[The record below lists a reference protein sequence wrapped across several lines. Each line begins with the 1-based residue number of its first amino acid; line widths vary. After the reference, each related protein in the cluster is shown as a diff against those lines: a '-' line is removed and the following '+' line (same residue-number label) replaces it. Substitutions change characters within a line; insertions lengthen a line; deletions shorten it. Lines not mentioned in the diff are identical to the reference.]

1 MSSEPSKLDSI
12 AAYDLIAPG
21 FRELSER
28 RRAYL
33 DAVDRQIVSRIP
45 KQAKSMLDVGAGD
58 GRRAL
63 QIAEATNIREV
74 VLAEPSS
81 GMRALIPAGSET
93 WDAGMEA
100 LSSGKKFDVML
111 CLWNVLGHVSAC
123 EQRVTALRNLA
134 NCCSE
139 GGVIFLDVL
148 NRYNITECGLLTVVG
163 RWLYD
168 TVVPSENNGNVNVT
182 WTTQG
187 NVVHTHGHVF
197 TAREMERLFE
207 KVGLSVAERIVL
219 NYRNGQRRRWMTSG
233 NPLYVLRPKIY
244 SNQSLR

>member
-1 MSSEPSKLDSI
+1 MSSEQPKLDAI

-63 QIAEATNIREV
+63 QIAEVSDLREV

-81 GMRALIPAGSET
+81 AMRALIPSGYET

-100 LSSGKKFDVML
+100 LPTGRTFDVVL
-111 CLWNVLGHVSAC
+111 CLWNVLGHVPS
-123 EQRVTALRNLA
+123 EQRVNGLKNLA
-134 NCCSE
+134 RLCTD

-148 NRYNITECGLLTVVG
+148 NRYNIKECGLLTVAG

-168 TVVPSENNGNVNVT
+168 TLVPSEDNGDVNVT
-182 WTTQG
+182 WNTYG
-187 NVVHTHGHVF
+187 KIVHAHGHVF
-197 TAREMERLFE
+197 AAREMDRLFE
-207 KVGLSVAERIVL
+207 KAGLAAVERIVL
-219 NYRNGQRRRWMTSG
+219 DYRNGQRRRWMTSG
-233 NPLYVLRPKIY
+233 NPLYILRPKIY